1 MKIRQNMSNMAFLE
15 SLDSPGIKIGNKFP
29 RLLRHNGNRSK
40 APYSSSPNNSNSS
53 SNLLALSNSGRRTL
67 VLLGSRLIKTTNWV

>member
-1 MKIRQNMSNMAFLE
+1 MLRRKI
-15 SLDSPGIKIGNKFP
+15 GIKIGSNLLAGNKFP

-67 VLLGSRLIKTTNWV
+67 VLLGSRLIKTTNWA